1 MKKEGLKYVI
11 LQYFITRRSYKVRI
25 YSTCL
30 LDTGIAFVHVIKKVV
45 LFSSLQERS
54 CRDIKSPRLLLHE
67 IRTIPYRL
75 YLLALQNIA

>member
-30 LDTGIAFVHVIKKVV
+30 LDTGIAFVQIIKKVV
-45 LFSSLQERS
+45 LSSLPQERS
-54 CRDIKSPRLLLHE
+54 DRDIKSPRLFLH
-67 IRTIPYRL
+67 
-75 YLLALQNIA
+75 